1 MTPFDLTC
9 TIVRACLQ
17 LSETETLDRDTAL
30 MGSFP
35 EFNSL
40 TIVTMILQ
48 IEENTG
54 CDIEDDEISADIFE
68 TIGTLTDF
76 VEEKIAQA

>member
-1 MTPFDLTC
+1 
-9 TIVRACLQ
+9 
-17 LSETETLDRDTAL
+17 